1 MAKAKKT
8 AKKKIV
14 KKKTSSAAAKSQ
26 EQINTQI
33 AAEVKTRAAKKKG
46 EKKTSPAGGFPK
58 IVTEAKIQTVSYDAT
73 SGSNL
78 KFKDLSLT
86 SGQFEKLVAIAQ
98 DGHARVRISIEE
110 INPKFDAAAAK
121 GTSGPEPMFTD
132 LSDEKVGKKTNKK
145 TAKNTAKNTDKKT
158 DGKKGKDATDDGSQ
172 LPI

>member
-1 MAKAKKT
+1 MAFANVPKNKTAKKKT
-8 AKKKIV
+8 AKKK
-14 KKKTSSAAAKSQ
+14 T
-26 EQINTQI
+26 
-33 AAEVKTRAAKKKG
+33 AKKKKD
-46 EKKTSPAGGFPK
+46 EAKKPDAKKPDGFPK

-98 DGHARVRISIEE
+98 DGQARVRISIEE

-121 GTSGPEPMFTD
+121 QTSQPTPMFTD
-132 LSDEKVGKKTNKK
+132 LSDKKVDEKAKKKTPKK
-145 TAKNTAKNTDKKT
+145 TDKKT
-158 DGKKGKDATDDGSQ
+158 DDKKGKDDTGDGSK